1 MNQLISLLILGV
13 ATIIYIVK
21 KILSLVFFPIYLI
34 IKYQKNRFKKNYI
47 KKYASKGLVIIDFEE
62 FMKQRSNL

>member
-1 MNQLISLLILGV
+1 MNQLLSFLILGA

-34 IKYQKNRFKKNYI
+34 LKHRENKFKKNYI
-47 KKYASKGLVIIDFEE
+47 KKYASKGLVIVDFDE
-62 FMKQRSNL
+62 FMKQIK